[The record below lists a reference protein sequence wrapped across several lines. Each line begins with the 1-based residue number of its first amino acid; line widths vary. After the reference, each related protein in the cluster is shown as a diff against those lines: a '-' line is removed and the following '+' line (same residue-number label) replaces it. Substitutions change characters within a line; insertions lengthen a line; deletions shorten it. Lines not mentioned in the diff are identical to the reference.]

1 MIINFKTKLIEVKNK
16 IVLKTKIKSVIKSNF
31 IIKTKVNMFIKRSI
45 EPIILYLLIDFKG
58 NVIKFIK
65 ITRKTSRVINNISSL
80 EIENFLFNQ

>member
-1 MIINFKTKLIEVKNK
+1 
-16 IVLKTKIKSVIKSNF
+16 
-31 IIKTKVNMFIKRSI
+31 MFIKRSI

-80 EIENFLFNQ
+80 EIENFLFNQQLQILNPKILLKIVIIISKEITNNKNLK